1 MRELPFMATENIM
14 MRAVEKGGDRQELH
28 EALRKHSI
36 AAAAVVKEQG
46 GENDLVKRIAADPI
60 FKITEEEI
68 MSVLKPAHYT
78 GRAPEQVEE
87 FLREC
92 VWPVLEKN
100 KALLGEHVELSV

>member
-28 EALRKHSI
+28 EALRRHSI

-68 MSVLKPAHYT
+68 MAVLKPAHYT

-87 FLREC
+87 FLKEF
-92 VWPVLEKN
+92 VWPVLEQN